1 MFLFFNVIFYVVL
14 DFSNLHLFQRT
25 GFHLCVAA
33 DCLTL
38 PAVNAPVCRTK
49 NSKRIIIQ
57 PRRIPQPLNCRNTT
71 GYTIGS
77 HYIIYGQEKTEIK
90 NPYKIPRQKSSL
102 LSFQGLFQSK
112 PYSVSCKYYIIINMY
127 NIIKVC
133 INTYIFWTTF
143 MSSLQFKQNSYLF

>member
-1 MFLFFNVIFYVVL
+1 MVMVTKYIYIHKVPYTYIQFRKKCTERVFSNIELKCNDYNLIFFFLLKLIIKLFLFFNVIFYVVL

-33 DCLTL
+33 ACLTL

-77 HYIIYGQEKTEIK
+77 HYIWPGE
-90 NPYKIPRQKSSL
+90 NRD
-102 LSFQGLFQSK
+102 
-112 PYSVSCKYYIIINMY
+112 
-127 NIIKVC
+127 
-133 INTYIFWTTF
+133 
-143 MSSLQFKQNSYLF
+143 

>member
-1 MFLFFNVIFYVVL
+1 MVTKYIYIHKVPYTYIQFRKKCTVRVFSNIELKCNTSFKMIPGNLWLQLNIFFLLKLIIKLFLFFNVIFYVVL

-33 DCLTL
+33 ACLTL

-77 HYIIYGQEKTEIK
+77 HYIWPGE
-90 NPYKIPRQKSSL
+90 NRD
-102 LSFQGLFQSK
+102 
-112 PYSVSCKYYIIINMY
+112 
-127 NIIKVC
+127 
-133 INTYIFWTTF
+133 
-143 MSSLQFKQNSYLF
+143 